1 MQVPGKAGDTLTF
14 KALQT
19 YSNGEVVRWI
29 GAPDSEEPAP
39 QVSVVAATA
48 EGHGAAAARGH
59 GGVHPAATSDDDDGA
74 SKGLAITALVVG
86 ILGLLAGGAA
96 LIMTRRRPGSTA

>member
-1 MQVPGKAGDTLTF
+1 M
-14 KALQT
+14 
-19 YSNGEVVRWI
+19 RWI

-39 QVSVVAATA
+39 QVSVVAATD
-48 EGHGAAAARGH
+48 EGHGAAAAEDTAAST
-59 GGVHPAATSDDDDGA
+59 PAATSDDDDGA